1 MNIINS
7 FTQPITNKLDDI
19 GTWNNALEARVMD
32 EDTPPSYKDL
42 AVGLV
47 TLTFKDV
54 MHTIFSVCA
63 NTAALLTLGCSAKIN
78 DRAKLYEVSEA
89 YNALGKLHWIFLQAV
104 TSNPVKNES
113 DGEFD
118 DATKTRYQPFELG
131 FSGFYKKTTERLK
144 SKNFAER
151 ELLTR
156 VLFLG
161 EGLCVVAG
169 KIGLTALG
177 IIAGVGSI
185 LSTAVTKRGYEPLNA
200 FASLALYSSNS
211 IHTALLALRH
221 FVNPHVFHPDVR
233 PPISDV
239 VGVERPDTP
248 IPTSRHVFYVGNT
261 IFANRE
267 IAEGYCRKNQI
278 NFSEITKVLDD
289 SNTSENDLEFVFYV
303 GEYVFPS
310 REAAEDYC
318 HKHNIDYSEII
329 EDQD

>member
-1 MNIINS
+1 M
-7 FTQPITNKLDDI
+7 
-19 GTWNNALEARVMD
+19 
-32 EDTPPSYKDL
+32 YK
-42 AVGLV
+42 
-47 TLTFKDV
+47 
-54 MHTIFSVCA
+54 
-63 NTAALLTLGCSAKIN
+63 
-78 DRAKLYEVSEA
+78 R
-89 YNALGKLHWIFLQAV
+89 Q
-104 TSNPVKNES
+104 
-113 DGEFD
+113 
-118 DATKTRYQPFELG
+118 
-131 FSGFYKKTTERLK
+131 
-144 SKNFAER
+144 
-151 ELLTR
+151 
-156 VLFLG
+156 G